1 MGDFLASTTT
11 TQSGDQGIANRLSSP
26 IQSERNIRVICIGAG
41 ASGLLMAYKLQRHF
55 QNYSL
60 QCYEKNPSVAGTWF
74 ENRYPGC
81 ACDVPSH
88 NYTWSFEPKLDWS
101 SVYPPAS
108 EVLQY
113 FEHFARKYSLYQYI
127 KLQHQVVGA
136 YWDVQNGGYDVHVK
150 NVTTGETAIDH
161 CDILVNAGGILND
174 WKWPA
179 TPGLSNYKG
188 ILLHTA
194 NWDDSVSLEGKHVG
208 LIGNGSSGIQVLPA
222 IRETCKKVTA
232 FVREPTWVSPMQGLE
247 QHNFTREEKNE
258 FADKPGALLEYRK
271 NIESGLNG
279 QFGIFLKHSQI
290 NEETRAYFIHQMKEK
305 LNNPCL
311 ESKLIPEWSVGCR
324 RLTPGVNYLESL
336 TKPNVE
342 VVYGEIKE
350 ITERGCLCDN
360 GQEYTVDVLICATGF
375 DTSFKPR
382 FPVVGPSGDNLQDKW
397 AVTPESYFGVAAAGF
412 PNYFLMLGPNCP
424 IGNGPVLSAI
434 EAQADWMLKV
444 IDRYQT
450 TNIVEVAP
458 REEAVRDFVEYKEWF
473 MSKTVWSDTCRS
485 WYKSGVN
492 GPVVALWPGS
502 TLHYI
507 EAIKEVRWD
516 DLEVKYAGNRFA
528 WLGNGYSQTELDD
541 TADWAYYIRDE
552 DDDPP
557 LTTAGKRRLLSKSGT
572 VKSRNIVVYSG
583 KPNEIKEHGQSKK
596 WLGYN
601 GLVTT
606 V

>member
-1 MGDFLASTTT
+1 MSDVLLPERMRFGDRDAARRFSA
-11 TQSGDQGIANRLSSP
+11 P
-26 IQSERNIRVICIGAG
+26 IHNERHVRIICIGAG
-41 ASGLLMAYKLQRHF
+41 ASGLLIAYKLQRHF
-55 QNYSL
+55 QRYSL
-60 QCYEKNPSVAGTWF
+60 QCYEKNSSVAGTWF

-101 SVYPPAS
+101 AVYPPAS
-108 EVLQY
+108 EILEY
-113 FEHFARKYSLYQYI
+113 FENFARKYSLYQYI
-127 KLQHQVVGA
+127 KLQHQVIGA
-136 YWDVQNGGYDVHVK
+136 YWNSQNDGYDVHVK
-150 NVTTGETAIDH
+150 DATTGETFIDH
-161 CDILVNAGGILND
+161 CDILINAGGILNN

-179 TPGLSNYKG
+179 IPGLSKFKG

-194 NWDDSVSLEGKHVG
+194 NWDDSVSLEGKSVG

-222 IRETCKKVTA
+222 IRGKCKKIVT
-232 FVREPTWVSPMQGLE
+232 FVREPTWVSPVQGLE
-247 QHNFTREEKNE
+247 QHEFSREEKKE

-271 NIESGLNG
+271 KIESGLNG
-279 QFGIFLKHSQI
+279 QFGIFLKNNKI
-290 NEETRAYFIHQMKEK
+290 NEDTHAYFTQQMKEK
-305 LNNPCL
+305 LKNPFL

-342 VVYGEIKE
+342 VVYGEINE
-350 ITERGCLCDN
+350 VTERGCICDN
-360 GQEYTVDVLICATGF
+360 GQEYPIDILICATGF

-382 FPVVGPSGDNLQDKW
+382 FPLVAPSGENLQDKW
-397 AVTPESYFGVAAAGF
+397 GVTPESYFGVAVAGF

-434 EAQADWMLKV
+434 EAQADWMLKI

-450 TNIVEVAP
+450 TNIAKFAP
-458 REEAVRDFVEYKEWF
+458 KEEAVRDFIEYKDWF
-473 MSKTVWSDTCRS
+473 MNKTVWSDPCRS
-485 WYKSGVN
+485 WYKPRVD

-557 LTTAGKRRLLSKSGT
+557 LTTAGKRRLLTKSGT
-572 VKSRNIVVYSG
+572 VKDRNIVVYSG
-583 KPNEIKEHGQSKK
+583 KPGETKEAEQRKEMAR
-596 WLGYN
+596 L
-601 GLVTT
+601 
-606 V
+606 